1 MTKAKEGQPFS
12 NGIPPSYH
20 PFFSDRFV
28 MIILFSIQSS
38 FILSPT
44 QNPSVCN
51 HCPSNLICGIVLSDL
66 LIFPYTV
73 IGANIVCERESH
85 KGIIIGKG
93 GSMLKKIGTSA
104 RIEIENLM
112 GAKVNLQLWV
122 KVRDKWRDSEL
133 YMKNYG
139 YFQQK

>member
-12 NGIPPSYH
+12 NGIPLSYH

-28 MIILFSIQSS
+28 MIILFSLQSS

-44 QNPSVCN
+44 QNPSACN

-73 IGANIVCERESH
+73 NVLSFFIHISPYNFRHSISNLPPPTIFNWNVFNFSFVSISTTISLFCSF
-85 KGIIIGKG
+85 
-93 GSMLKKIGTSA
+93 STSNSQSLKSSSSIFSLLSC
-104 RIEIENLM
+104 IL
-112 GAKVNLQLWV
+112 
-122 KVRDKWRDSEL
+122 
-133 YMKNYG
+133 
-139 YFQQK
+139 

>member
-12 NGIPPSYH
+12 NGIPPNYH

-28 MIILFSIQSS
+28 MIILFSLQSS

-73 IGANIVCERESH
+73 NVLSFLSIFPLTFF
-85 KGIIIGKG
+85 GILSQICRHRPYSTGMCSIFR
-93 GSMLKKIGTSA
+93 SCQYPRQYHYSVHSVHQTASP
-104 RIEIENLM
+104 
-112 GAKVNLQLWV
+112 
-122 KVRDKWRDSEL
+122 
-133 YMKNYG
+133 
-139 YFQQK
+139 